1 MAEFNPQEPLSP
13 LADPVIGAI
22 FCDVEHAGAA
32 VASLAGAVFAKDD
45 FSIGRIVS
53 VTPQRYYK
61 IPGER
66 GVCIDIEGRSDQN
79 EYAIIE
85 IQINTDPSILLRNL
99 LGASRIYAAK
109 VPEGTHPR
117 DLVKMTPKVLAIN
130 ILDYSLRDTR
140 QNKDYVQPVK
150 LLYTKPPQETALTQ
164 FAIYNIELP
173 KFREAAADFGDKL
186 YCWIYALEKAHREK
200 KTVEEV
206 IKMTPQLQGF
216 AKEDEGFRQ
225 FCEQYHRVASDPATR
240 NDYYWWW
247 IDMARKDAEIN
258 YGVEKGH
265 AKGLAEGRAEG
276 LAEGRA
282 EGLAEGRME
291 ATLEAAKA
299 ILALGHT
306 PEEVAKALQLPLADV
321 KALQ

>member
-1 MAEFNPQEPLSP
+1 MAEFNPREPLSP

-22 FCDVEHAGAA
+22 FCDVEHAGEA
-32 VASLAGAVFAKDD
+32 VASLAGAVFAQDG
-45 FSIGRIVS
+45 FSIGHIAS

-117 DLVKMTPKVLAIN
+117 DMVKVTPRVLAIN
-130 ILDYSLRDTR
+130 ILDYGLRDKR
-140 QNKDYVQPVK
+140 KSGDYLQPVK
-150 LLYTKPPQETALTQ
+150 LLYTKPPHETALTQ

-173 KFREAAADFGDKL
+173 KFREAAADFGDNL
-186 YCWIYALEKAHREK
+186 YCWIYALEEAHREK
-200 KTVEEV
+200 KTIEEV
-206 IKMTPQLQGF
+206 IKMTPQLQEF
-216 AKEDEGFRQ
+216 AQEDEGFRQ

-258 YGVEKGH
+258 YGTEKGR
-265 AKGLAEGRAEG
+265 AEGRAAGLAEGRAEG
-276 LAEGRA
+276 
-282 EGLAEGRME
+282 RME
-291 ATLEAAKA
+291 AARETAKNF
-299 ILALGHT
+299 LAMGLS
-306 PEEVAKALQLPLADV
+306 PEQVAQGTGLPLADV

>member
-1 MAEFNPQEPLSP
+1 VAEFNPNEPLSP

-22 FCDVEHAGAA
+22 FCDVEHAGEA

-66 GVCIDIEGRSDQN
+66 GVCIDIEGRSDKN

-85 IQINTDPSILLRNL
+85 IQTNTDPSILLRNL
-99 LGASRIYAAK
+99 LGAARIYAAK

-117 DLVKMTPKVLAIN
+117 DLVKMTPKVLVIN
-130 ILDYSLRDTR
+130 ILDYNIRDKR
-140 QNKDYVQPVK
+140 KNGDYVQPVK
-150 LLYTKPPQETALTQ
+150 LLYTKPPRETALAQ

-186 YCWIYALEKAHREK
+186 YCWIYALEAAQREK
-200 KTVEEV
+200 KTLQEV

-216 AKEDEGFRQ
+216 AQEDEGFKQ

-247 IDMARKDAEIN
+247 MDMARKDAEIN
-258 YGVEKGH
+258 YGTEKGRAEGH
-265 AKGLAEGRAEG
+265 AAGLAEGRAT
-276 LAEGRA
+276 
-282 EGLAEGRME
+282 

-306 PEEVAKALQLPLADV
+306 PEEAATALNLPLADV
-321 KALQ
+321 KTLLNKR